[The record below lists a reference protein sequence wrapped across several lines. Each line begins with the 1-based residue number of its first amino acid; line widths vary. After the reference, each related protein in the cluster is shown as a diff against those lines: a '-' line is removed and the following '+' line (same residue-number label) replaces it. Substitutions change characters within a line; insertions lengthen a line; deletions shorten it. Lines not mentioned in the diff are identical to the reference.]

1 MRKGLVMEL
10 GREKSVLEMMQK
22 CELVEFDKSF

>member
-22 CELVEFDKSF
+22 GDLVEFNESF